1 MADAGQSSGDVDL
14 GKANAPNRT
23 HPTLSPAFLNDPIFY
38 RKVAHFM
45 GWSLVISL
53 LGAATA
59 FALKGESP
67 QIFTA
72 VASGIVGAFA
82 GVMAVS
88 KHGG

>member
-14 GKANAPNRT
+14 GEANAPNRT

-45 GWSLVISL
+45 GWSLVI
-53 LGAATA
+53 
-59 FALKGESP
+59 
-67 QIFTA
+67 FTA

-82 GVMAVS
+82 GVMVVS